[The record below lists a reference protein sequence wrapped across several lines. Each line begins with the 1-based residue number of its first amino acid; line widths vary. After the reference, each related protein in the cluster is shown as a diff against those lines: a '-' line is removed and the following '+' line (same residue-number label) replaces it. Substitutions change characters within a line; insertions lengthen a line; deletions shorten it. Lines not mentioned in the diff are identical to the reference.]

1 MKLLKLEKVS
11 LAINNKPILDNVCF
25 DINAGETFG
34 LVGESGSGKSLSA
47 ATITQLLP
55 EHSKVSGVIT
65 FENKNILENNEKEM
79 NKIRG
84 KKISMIFQEPMT
96 ALNPL
101 KTIGDQVAEVFQ
113 IHLKLKKNQ
122 ARKEAVKGLLKVGID
137 TKLIPYD
144 RYPHELSGGQ
154 RQRVMIAIA
163 IALKPK
169 LLIAD
174 EPTTAL
180 DVTTQSQILI
190 LLKKL
195 VRTEKIALFI
205 ITHDLAVIAQM
216 ADRLAIMKNGK
227 IMEKGPTPSVFLS
240 LSTPYTR
247 RILSDSI
254 VVPHKSKLRGQDEL
268 LRITSI
274 SKTFNKEFNFLR
286 NRGPEKPTLDDIS
299 FSLYGGE
306 CLGLIGES
314 GCGKST
320 LARSI
325 LGLEKLDSGSI
336 MLDGSEI
343 DFRRGVAKSLR
354 SKIQIVFQD
363 PYGSLNPRHKVRQI
377 ILEPLNLIKPTPPK
391 KVQEDML
398 KNALKDVALAQKD
411 LYKYPHQFSGGQ
423 RQRLAIARALI
434 IRPKLIILD
443 EALSALDVSIRNSMI
458 LLLQKL
464 SIKYNLSYLFISHDI
479 NLVKTITHR
488 ILIMQ
493 EGKIVEQGDTDVILN
508 QPTKP
513 YTRSLIASTPL
524 LPAQWIKNAQIKGLI

>member
-34 LVGESGSGKSLSA
+34 LIGESGSGKSLSA

-55 EHSKVSGVIT
+55 EYSKVSGVIT

-113 IHLKLKKNQ
+113 IHLRLKKNQ

-195 VRTEKIALFI
+195 VHTEKIALCI

-254 VVPHKSKLRGQDEL
+254 VVPHKSKLRGQHEL
-268 LRITSI
+268 LRIRSI
-274 SKTFNKEFNFLR
+274 SKTFNKKFNFLR
-286 NRGPEKPTLDDIS
+286 NRAPEKPTLNDIS
-299 FSLYGGE
+299 FSLYSGE

-325 LGLEKLDSGSI
+325 LGLEKLDTGSI

-343 DFRRGVAKSLR
+343 DFRRGMAKSLR

-377 ILEPLNLIKPTPPK
+377 ILEPLNLIKPTPPI

-398 KNALKDVALAQKD
+398 KNALQDVALTQKD
-411 LYKYPHQFSGGQ
+411 LDKYPHQFSGGQ

-458 LLLQKL
+458 LLLQEL
-464 SIKYNLSYLFISHDI
+464 SVKYNLSYLFISHDI

-488 ILIMQ
+488 ILIMK

-508 QPTKP
+508 QPQKP

-524 LPAQWIKNAQIKGLI
+524 LPAQWIKNAKIKGLI